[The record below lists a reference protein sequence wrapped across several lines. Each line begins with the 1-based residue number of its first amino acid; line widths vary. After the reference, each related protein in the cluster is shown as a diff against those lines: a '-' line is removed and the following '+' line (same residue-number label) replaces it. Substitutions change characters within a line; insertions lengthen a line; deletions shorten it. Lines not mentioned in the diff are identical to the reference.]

1 MTTLLNTIT
10 SQVQIQ
16 GNHATIHYAD
26 HNPETNKVT
35 IQEDIAIAK
44 TKTIQTLLPNTTIEE
59 LNRFG
64 INPLDQTKQ
73 ALLNQLHLELDKELL
88 KLVESLNTQKPLS
101 RFKKFMYWLTQ
112 SKPLFYIKSPQDLY
126 SHILHNCYYQR
137 LFVIS
142 TPKLIH
148 IFKNHPHF
156 QSVNQ
161 TAFEHIQLI
170 GHINGNP
177 IFVNNMINTN
187 GIVSGA
193 LPNNIYSNQT
203 NPEFTIEELHHNNQT
218 EIKLETKTILRHIPQ
233 HTNRFYHFNATTKPQ
248 PLYKKLLKL

>member
-10 SQVQIQ
+10 TKAQIQ
-16 GNHATIHYAD
+16 EDRAIIHYED
-26 HNPETNKVT
+26 YNPETNKVT
-35 IQEDIAIAK
+35 IKEDIAIAK
-44 TKTIQTLLPNTTIEE
+44 TKTIQALLSNTTIEE

-64 INPLDQTKQ
+64 INPLDKTKQ

-88 KLVESLNTQKPLS
+88 KLVESLNTQKPIN
-101 RFKKFMYWLTQ
+101 RFKKFIYWLTQ
-112 SKPLFYIKSPQDLY
+112 SKPVFYIKNPQDLY
-126 SHILHNCYYQR
+126 NHILHNCYYQR

-148 IFKNHPHF
+148 IFKNHPQF

-161 TAFEHIQLI
+161 TAFEHILLI
-170 GHINGNP
+170 GHINSNP

-187 GIVSGA
+187 GIVSGT
-193 LPNNIYSNQT
+193 LPNNIYTNQT
-203 NPEFTIEELHHNNQT
+203 NPQFTIEELPNNQT
-218 EIKLETKTILRHIPQ
+218 RIKLETKTILHHIPQ
-233 HTNRFYHFNATTKPQ
+233 PLNRFYHFNATTKPQ